1 MKRKI
6 FATVMALVLCTTT
19 LVGCGHKNDSSPAPA
34 DYVESDGPAITDGS
48 DTGKNVTA
56 TPYTNEQGE
65 ILMQAPNDDIIGNE
79 DFEQAPKEENA
90 SLDAESM
97 EEEVLSETG
106 EIEGIIVLTMY
117 PSHSQLCVVVDT
129 VNPNNGSVQN
139 ILSTQ
144 ITPVIATNE
153 YGYVIFPENPRFG
166 NLQDL
171 FTPDFSKIAVTRVAT
186 SNQSMHA
193 GWMDK
198 DGNFFDVTAAVGE
211 AEASDFEDPA
221 RYQAIGFTDDGATF
235 VYKQVD
241 NYSNYAFETLGYY
254 AVSVD
259 NMAAGASWE
268 ISPSDAYLHADTS
281 SWWWLND
288 YRFSDKIDGTHFYAD
303 NGNSN
308 TNSCVLIDTESQ
320 TMSEFIPGETRN
332 NWSVVAS
339 PDGQQ
344 VAFISRPKSGQ
355 LNSVELYTMRL
366 DDCTTNHVLDIN
378 SPEEAHLPTIR
389 GEYDGVD
396 IFCAVLDWR

>member
-6 FATVMALVLCTTT
+6 LTVLLATIAYTT
-19 LVGCGHKNDSSPAPA
+19 LVGCGSSQEPATA
-34 DYVESDGPAITDGS
+34 SYEETGPAVYADEAEEEPAISTEPATSVGLEDV
-48 DTGKNVTA
+48 TG
-56 TPYTNEQGE
+56 E
-65 ILMQAPNDDIIGNE
+65 NDDFGRPPE
-79 DFEQAPKEENA
+79 DECVAWEE
-90 SLDAESM
+90 DDGI
-97 EEEVLSETG
+97 EEEVVVAETG

-396 IFCAVLDWR
+396 IFCATIDWR

>member
-1 MKRKI
+1 MKKKVL
-6 FATVMALVLCTTT
+6 ATVVTLALSTMVLA
-19 LVGCGHKNDSSPAPA
+19 GCGSSQEPATA
-34 DYVESDGPAITDGS
+34 SYEETGPAVYADEVEEEPAISTEPATSVGLEDVTD
-48 DTGKNVTA
+48 
-56 TPYTNEQGE
+56 E
-65 ILMQAPNDDIIGNE
+65 NDDFGRPPE
-79 DFEQAPKEENA
+79 DECIAWEEDENI
-90 SLDAESM
+90 
-97 EEEVLSETG
+97 EEATIAETG

-259 NMAAGASWE
+259 NMAADASWE

-320 TMSEFIPGETRN
+320 TMSDFIPGETRN

-396 IFCAVLDWR
+396 IFCATIDWR

>member
-1 MKRKI
+1 MKKKVL
-6 FATVMALVLCTTT
+6 ATVVTLALSTMVLA
-19 LVGCGHKNDSSPAPA
+19 GCGSSQEPATA
-34 DYVESDGPAITDGS
+34 SYEETGPAVYADEAEEEPAISTEPATSVGLEDV
-48 DTGKNVTA
+48 TG
-56 TPYTNEQGE
+56 E
-65 ILMQAPNDDIIGNE
+65 NDDFGRPPE
-79 DFEQAPKEENA
+79 DECAVWEEGE
-90 SLDAESM
+90 DI
-97 EEEVLSETG
+97 EEVTVAETG

-259 NMAAGASWE
+259 NMAADASWE

-320 TMSEFIPGETRN
+320 TMSDFIPGETRN

-396 IFCAVLDWR
+396 IFCATIDWR

>member
-6 FATVMALVLCTTT
+6 LTVLLVTIAYIT
-19 LVGCGHKNDSSPAPA
+19 LVGCGSNQESGVTANYEESTGPAVYADEVGEAPA
-34 DYVESDGPAITDGS
+34 EIAEPDDVSQGLADV
-48 DTGKNVTA
+48 TG
-56 TPYTNEQGE
+56 E
-65 ILMQAPNDDIIGNE
+65 NDDFGRPPE
-79 DFEQAPKEENA
+79 DECVTWEE
-90 SLDAESM
+90 DEDV
-97 EEEVLSETG
+97 EEEVVIAETG

-117 PSHSQLCVVVDT
+117 PSHSQLCVVVDA

-166 NLQDL
+166 NLQDQ
-171 FTPDFSKIAVTRVAT
+171 FSPDFSKIAVTRVAT

-193 GWMDK
+193 GWLDT

-211 AEASDFEDPA
+211 AETSDFEDPA

-259 NMAAGASWE
+259 NMTAGSSWE
-268 ISPSDAYLHADTS
+268 ISPSDVYLHADTS

-366 DDCTTNHVLDIN
+366 DDCSTNHVLDIN

-396 IFCAVLDWR
+396 ILCAVLDWK

>member
-1 MKRKI
+1 MKKKVL
-6 FATVMALVLCTTT
+6 ATVVTLALSAMVLA
-19 LVGCGHKNDSSPAPA
+19 GCGSSQEPATA
-34 DYVESDGPAITDGS
+34 SYEETGPAVYADEVEEEPAISTEPATSVGLEDVTD
-48 DTGKNVTA
+48 
-56 TPYTNEQGE
+56 E
-65 ILMQAPNDDIIGNE
+65 NDDFGRPPE
-79 DFEQAPKEENA
+79 DECIAWEEDENI
-90 SLDAESM
+90 
-97 EEEVLSETG
+97 EEATIAETG

-320 TMSEFIPGETRN
+320 TMSDFIPGETRN

-396 IFCAVLDWR
+396 IFCATIDWR

>member
-1 MKRKI
+1 MKKKVL
-6 FATVMALVLCTTT
+6 ATVVTLALSAMVLA
-19 LVGCGHKNDSSPAPA
+19 GCGSSQEPATA
-34 DYVESDGPAITDGS
+34 SYEETGPAVYADEVEEEPAISTEPATSVGLEDVTD
-48 DTGKNVTA
+48 
-56 TPYTNEQGE
+56 E
-65 ILMQAPNDDIIGNE
+65 NDDFGRPPE
-79 DFEQAPKEENA
+79 DECIAWEEDENI
-90 SLDAESM
+90 
-97 EEEVLSETG
+97 EEATIAETG

-396 IFCAVLDWR
+396 IFCATIDWR

>member
-1 MKRKI
+1 MKKKVL
-6 FATVMALVLCTTT
+6 ATVVTLALSTMALA
-19 LVGCGHKNDSSPAPA
+19 GCGSGQESATAASYDESTGPAVYA
-34 DYVESDGPAITDGS
+34 DEVDDGPAEIAEPTDGES
-48 DTGKNVTA
+48 YGLADVA
-56 TPYTNEQGE
+56 GE
-65 ILMQAPNDDIIGNE
+65 NDDFGRPPE
-79 DFEQAPKEENA
+79 DECAVWEEGE
-90 SLDAESM
+90 DI
-97 EEEVLSETG
+97 EEVTVAETG

-221 RYQAIGFTDDGATF
+221 RYQAVGFLDDGKTF
-235 VYKQVD
+235 VYKKVD
-241 NYSNYAFETLGYY
+241 DYSIYSFEALGYY
-254 AVSVD
+254 AVSID
-259 NMAAGASWE
+259 NMAVGSSWE
-268 ISPSDAYLHADTS
+268 ISPSDIYLHDDD
-281 SWWWLND
+281 SWRWLKD
-288 YRFSDKIDGTHFYAD
+288 YRFSDKVDEMHFYAD

-308 TNSCVLIDTESQ
+308 ANSCVLIDIESQ
-320 TMSEFIPGETRN
+320 MMSEFIPGETRN

-366 DDCTTNHVLDIN
+366 DDCSTNHVLDIN

-396 IFCAVLDWR
+396 IFCATIDWR

>member
-1 MKRKI
+1 MKKKVL
-6 FATVMALVLCTTT
+6 ATVVTLALSAMVLA
-19 LVGCGHKNDSSPAPA
+19 GCGSSQEPATA
-34 DYVESDGPAITDGS
+34 SYEETGPAVYADEVEEEPAISTEPATSVGLEDVTD
-48 DTGKNVTA
+48 
-56 TPYTNEQGE
+56 E
-65 ILMQAPNDDIIGNE
+65 NDDFGRPPE
-79 DFEQAPKEENA
+79 DECIAWEEDENI
-90 SLDAESM
+90 
-97 EEEVLSETG
+97 EEATIAETG

-259 NMAAGASWE
+259 NMAADASWE

-320 TMSEFIPGETRN
+320 TMSDFIPGETRN

-396 IFCAVLDWR
+396 IFCATIDWR